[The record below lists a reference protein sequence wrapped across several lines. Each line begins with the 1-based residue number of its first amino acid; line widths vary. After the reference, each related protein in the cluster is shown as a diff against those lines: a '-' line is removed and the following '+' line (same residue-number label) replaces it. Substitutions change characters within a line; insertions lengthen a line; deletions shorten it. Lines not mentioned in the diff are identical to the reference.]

1 MRRGGRSLLLLLSFL
16 LLLWLLLVLLLLVT
30 IIIVSLAVVKRTEAT
45 SWPQVALDRE
55 DTHQNKASLPWP
67 PAASAAVVWFRV

>member
-45 SWPQVALDRE
+45 SWPQVAWTAKTRTKIKPVYLG
-55 DTHQNKASLPWP
+55 HPQPLLQ
-67 PAASAAVVWFRV
+67 